1 MPRERLDPRRLRLL
15 AVKAQRRIVPM
26 LGCVLLLAVWTSAA
40 QGAGTAAAA
49 PPSLG
54 LTAPVYGQTWAGY
67 DAVAAA
73 AAPGD
78 GIRPYFRKITGAW
91 REPAAQCASVDS
103 SQASVWV
110 GLGGVLTTAAVYGPL
125 QIGTDS
131 DCEHGSAV
139 YFAWYEAYPQPLVR
153 VRLRVAANDAL
164 AAVVSVDAAGVP
176 VLTLEDQT
184 SGAGFTKVMRDVHLH
199 PLATDSAEWIVEGPA
214 HRRPILTDFGSVSFT
229 DATAT
234 QVGPSGSHSGSVDDP
249 AWSYSEP
256 DVLSGSDPGV
266 HQSAVQ
272 RSAAPG
278 PLTASGDAFTV
289 SFGAGALG
297 VAQ

>member
-1 MPRERLDPRRLRLL
+1 MPRERRNPRRLRLL
-15 AVKAQRRIVPM
+15 AVRAHHRRIGPI
-26 LGCVLLLAVWTSAA
+26 LGCVLLLAVWASAA
-40 QGAGTAAAA
+40 QGAATATGS
-49 PPSLG
+49 PPSQA

-67 DAVAAA
+67 DAVV
-73 AAPGD
+73 AAPGA
-78 GIRPYFRKITGAW
+78 GMRPYFTKITGAW

-110 GLGGVLTTAAVYGPL
+110 GLGGVLNTAAVYGPL

-153 VRLRVAANDAL
+153 VRLRVAPNDAL
-164 AAVVSVDAAGVP
+164 AAMVSVDAAGAP

-184 SGAGFTKVMRDVHLH
+184 SGAGFTKVLRDVHVR

-214 HRRPILTDFGSVSFT
+214 HRGPILTNFGSVSFT

-234 QVGPSGSHSGSVDDP
+234 QVGPSGAHSGSVDDP

-256 DVLSGSDPGV
+256 DVLGGDDPGV
-266 HQSAVQ
+266 HQSAVE